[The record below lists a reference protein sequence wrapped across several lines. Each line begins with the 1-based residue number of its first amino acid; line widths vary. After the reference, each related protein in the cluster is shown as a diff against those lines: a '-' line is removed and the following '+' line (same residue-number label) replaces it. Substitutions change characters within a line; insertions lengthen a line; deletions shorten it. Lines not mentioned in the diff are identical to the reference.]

1 MAVVIAASIGFA
13 AGYAAHLL
21 ASALKGRK
29 PEVVSGES
37 RLERAIDR
45 FRPAREAVHWPSADE
60 RRQLILDTFAVIA
73 ATEIARRRQ

>member
-13 AGYAAHLL
+13 SGFVAHLL

-45 FRPAREAVHWPSADE
+45 FRPAREAIHWPSADE

-73 ATEIARRRQ
+73 ATEIARRRR